1 MNPGKWPF
9 AANLPAV
16 RVFQALC
23 TKLNIDFGL
32 GPHVAALLKIRDPE
46 VIRKVNVLW
55 SVYTER
61 EKDATGNNSQD
72 KG

>member
-1 MNPGKWPF
+1 MNSGKWPF

-23 TKLNIDFGL
+23 TKLNLDFGL
-32 GPHVAALLKIRDPE
+32 GSHVAGLLEVRDPDDL
-46 VIRKVNVLW
+46 RKVNVLW

-61 EKDATGNNSQD
+61 EKNAPGHNSQD

>member
-1 MNPGKWPF
+1 MNPGKWPM

-23 TKLNIDFGL
+23 TKLNLDFGIGSHVLEML
-32 GPHVAALLKIRDPE
+32 GVSDPDE
-46 VIRKVNVLW
+46 LRKVNVLW

-61 EKDATGNNSQD
+61 EKNGTGNNPKD